1 MVACGA
7 PCGVTLLE
15 GFNQILGDV
24 SWRRTMW
31 CCCKMDTVV
40 VSLCLRILIN
50 KSFCTYFHKRWQE
63 TFRNTGFLNTKKHL
77 KVFLNVAHFLKPF
90 RLSNFC
96 SQRSSPLLLLRF
108 AVSWLR
114 SWTSRPALAKASALL
129 PHRAGALI
137 FRMPHSVSRHT
148 YFHGNLRVP
157 CQRHVSSRK

>member
-1 MVACGA
+1 MV
-7 PCGVTLLE
+7 
-15 GFNQILGDV
+15 
-24 SWRRTMW
+24 S
-31 CCCKMDTVV
+31 VV
-40 VSLCLRILIN
+40 VSLSLRILIN
-50 KSFCTYFHKRWQE
+50 KGFCAYCHQRWKE
-63 TFRNTGFLNTKKHL
+63 TFRSKGLTQKHL

-137 FRMPHSVSRHT
+137 FRMPHSVSRQHIFSWESKGT
-148 YFHGNLRVP
+148 LPMP
-157 CQRHVSSRK
+157 CFLQKIGGLINSLLTAVDLKYS